1 MEVLMTNKV
10 LTQSKSATSITKD
23 ANLAVY
29 NTLNFDDRQDFIDAN
44 RGFIAPLDT
53 KIIKNDSGEVVWDIE
68 QLDYLNGTAP
78 ETVNP
83 SLWRNAQLQ
92 AISGLFEVVEGVYQ
106 VRGQSMVTNFFIEGK
121 NGVIVVDALGS
132 NESAEAAMELYYK
145 HRPQKPVTA
154 IIISQSHADHFGG
167 IQAVLKYAESPNIPI
182 VVPQYFTNE
191 ALSENVLLGTIMTRR
206 AEYQFGKNLSDGAQ
220 GSVSVGIGPTMTS
233 GKTSFVLPNVE
244 IENEIQ
250 LMEIDGVTFKFLL
263 TPNTEAPAEMH
274 FYIRDYKVLFV
285 SENAN
290 KLMHQIYT
298 VRGAKTRDALL
309 WANAL
314 DKTIDLFETED
325 IDALL
330 MIHAWPVWEKNNV
343 IEHLKLQ
350 RDLYK
355 YMHDQTVR
363 LANLGYTMDEIA
375 ETIKLPKELDTYWGN
390 RGYYG
395 TLKHNSK
402 GVYNYYLG
410 FYSAHPS
417 DLDPLPQVEAG
428 RKYVEYMGGAANVL
442 GQAKVDFENGEYRWV
457 AQVLKHVVMAEPE
470 NSEAKNLLADTFEQ
484 LGYQAESANWRN
496 IYLVGAFELRNG
508 IYKDNSPLDVSEVIK
523 NMPVNEFL
531 KLVAVKLNG
540 PKAEGKKI
548 TINITLSNT
557 NKEYTI
563 CLENSV
569 LFFKENKLAV
579 KADVS
584 LVIDQMTFYGI
595 VLGLLSIEQGVAVG
609 KINISGNHTKMN
621 EFLSLLDEFDRYM
634 NIVIP

>member
-1 MEVLMTNKV
+1 MTNNI
-10 LTQSKSATSITKD
+10 LTQSMPATSFTKK

-29 NTLNFDDRQDFIDAN
+29 DSLNFDDKQDFLDAN
-44 RGFIAPLDT
+44 RGFIAPLEA
-53 KIIKNDSGEVVWDIE
+53 KIIKDDSGEVVWDIE
-68 QLDYLNGTAP
+68 QLNYLIDTAP

-106 VRGQSMVTNFFIEGK
+106 VRGQSLVTNFFIEGK
-121 NGVIVVDALGS
+121 HGVIVVDALGS

-167 IQAVLKYAESPNIPI
+167 IQAVLKYAENPNIPI
-182 VVPQYFTNE
+182 IVPQYFTEE
-191 ALSENVLLGTIMTRR
+191 ALSENALLGTIMARR
-206 AEYQFGKNLSDGAQ
+206 AEYQFGKDLPDGTK
-220 GSVSVGIGPTMTS
+220 GSVSVGIGPTMGS
-233 GKTSFVLPNVE
+233 GTMSFQLPNVV

-250 LMEIDGVTFKFLL
+250 SMEVDGVTFEFLL

-274 FYIRDYKVLFV
+274 FYIRDYKILFV

-298 VRGAKTRDALL
+298 VRGAKTRDALH
-309 WANAL
+309 WANSL
-314 DKTIDLFETED
+314 DKTIELFENEE

-330 MIHAWPVWEKNNV
+330 MIHAWPVWDKGNAIN
-343 IEHLKLQ
+343 HLKLQ

-363 LANLGYTMDEIA
+363 LANHGYTMDEIA
-375 ETIKLPKELDTYWGN
+375 EIIKLPKELDTYWGN

-402 GVYNYYLG
+402 GIYNYYLG
-410 FYSAHPS
+410 YYSAHPS

-428 RKYVEYMGGAANVL
+428 QKYVEYMGGSTNIL
-442 GQAKVDFENGEYRWV
+442 RQAKADFEKGDYRWV
-457 AQVLKHVVMAEPE
+457 AQVLKNVIMAEPE
-470 NSEAKNLLADTFEQ
+470 NSEAKNLLADAFEQ

-496 IYLVGAFELRNG
+496 IYLVGASELRYG
-508 IYKDNSPLDVSEVIK
+508 INKENSPLDVSGIIK
-523 NMPVNEFL
+523 RMPVNEFL

-540 PKAEGKKI
+540 PKAEGRKI
-548 TINITLSNT
+548 TINVTLSNS
-557 NKEYTI
+557 NQLYTLY
-563 CLENSV
+563 LENSV
-569 LFFKENKLAV
+569 LFSRANKLDDN
-579 KADVS
+579 ADVS
-584 LVIDQMTFYGI
+584 LTIDQFAFYGT
-595 VLGLLSIEQGVAVG
+595 VLGLLSPEQAVG
-609 KINISGNHTKMN
+609 AGKLIISGDQTKLN
-621 EFLSLLDEFDRYM
+621 EFLLLLDDFERCI
-634 NIVIP
+634 NIVTP

>member
-1 MEVLMTNKV
+1 MTNNI
-10 LTQSKSATSITKD
+10 LTKSMPATSFTKK

-29 NTLNFDDRQDFIDAN
+29 DSLNFDDRQDFLDAN
-44 RGFIAPLDT
+44 RGFIAPLEA
-53 KIIKNDSGEVVWDIE
+53 KIIKDDSGEVVWDIE
-68 QLDYLNGTAP
+68 QLNYLNDAAP

-106 VRGQSMVTNFFIEGK
+106 VRGQSLVTNFFIEGK
-121 NGVIVVDALGS
+121 HGVIVVDALGS
-132 NESAEAAMELYYK
+132 NESAKAAMELYYK

-167 IQAVLKYAESPNIPI
+167 IQAVLKYAEKPNIPI
-182 VVPQYFTNE
+182 IVPQYFTEE
-191 ALSENVLLGTIMTRR
+191 ALSENALLGTIMARR
-206 AEYQFGKNLSDGAQ
+206 AEYQFGKDLPDGSK
-220 GSVSVGIGPTMTS
+220 GSVSVGIGPTMGS
-233 GKTSFVLPNVE
+233 GTMSFQLPNVE

-250 LMEIDGVTFKFLL
+250 SMEVDGVTFEFLL

-274 FYIRDYKVLFV
+274 FYIRDYKILFV

-298 VRGAKTRDALL
+298 VRGAKTRDALH
-309 WANAL
+309 WANSL
-314 DKTIDLFETED
+314 DKTIELFKNEE

-330 MIHAWPVWEKNNV
+330 MIHAWPVWEKDNAIN
-343 IEHLKLQ
+343 HLKLQ

-363 LANLGYTMDEIA
+363 LANHGYTMDEIA
-375 ETIKLPKELDTYWGN
+375 EIIKLPKELDTYWGN

-410 FYSAHPS
+410 YYSAHPS
-417 DLDPLPQVEAG
+417 DLDPLPQVESG
-428 RKYVEYMGGAANVL
+428 QKYVEYMGGAANIL
-442 GQAKVDFENGEYRWV
+442 RQAKVDYEKGEYRWV
-457 AQVLKHVVMAEPE
+457 AQVLKNVVMADPE
-470 NSEAKNLLADTFEQ
+470 NSEAKNLLADAFEQ

-496 IYLVGAFELRNG
+496 IYLVGASELRYG
-508 IYKDNSPLDVSEVIK
+508 INRDNSPLDVSGIIK
-523 NMPVNEFL
+523 KMPVNEFL

-548 TINITLSNT
+548 TINVTLSDSNQLYAL
-557 NKEYTI
+557 N
-563 CLENSV
+563 LENSV
-569 LFFKENKLAV
+569 LFSRANKLDDN
-579 KADVS
+579 ADVS
-584 LVIDQMTFYGI
+584 LTIDQFAFYGTL
-595 VLGLLSIEQGVAVG
+595 LGLLSPEQAVG
-609 KINISGNHTKMN
+609 AGKLIISGNQTKLN
-621 EFLSLLDEFDRYM
+621 EFLSLLDEFDRCI
-634 NIVIP
+634 NIVTP

>member
-1 MEVLMTNKV
+1 MTNKV
-10 LTQSKSATSITKD
+10 LTQSKPATSFTKD
-23 ANLAVY
+23 VNLAVY
-29 NTLNFDDRQDFIDAN
+29 DTLNFDDRQDFIDAN
-44 RGFIAPLDT
+44 RGFIAPLEK

-68 QLDYLNGTAP
+68 QLDYLKVTVP

-132 NESAEAAMELYYK
+132 NESAEAAIELYYK
-145 HRPQKPVTA
+145 HRPQRPVTA

-167 IQAVLKYAESPNIPI
+167 IQAVLKYADNPNIPI
-182 VVPQYFTNE
+182 IVPQYFTNE

-206 AEYQFGKNLSDGAQ
+206 AEYQFGKNLSDGVQ
-220 GSVSVGIGPTMTS
+220 GSVSVGIGPTMTA
-233 GKTSFVLPNVE
+233 GTTSFVVPNVE

-263 TPNTEAPAEMH
+263 TPHTEAPAEMH
-274 FYIRDYKVLFV
+274 FYIKDYKLLFV

-290 KLMHQIYT
+290 KLMHQIYS

-428 RKYVEYMGGAANVL
+428 RNYVEYMGGATNVL
-442 GQAKVDFENGEYRWV
+442 RQARVDFENGEYRWV
-457 AQVLKHVVMAEPE
+457 AQVVKHVVMAEPE
-470 NSEAKNLLADTFEQ
+470 NSEAKNLLADAFEQ

-508 IYKDNSPLDVSEVIK
+508 IYRDNSPLDVSEVIK

-540 PKAEGKKI
+540 PKAESKI
-548 TINITLSNT
+548 ITMNVTLSNT
-557 NKEYTI
+557 NQEYTI
-563 CLENSV
+563 YLENSV

-579 KADVS
+579 NADVS
-584 LVIDQMTFYGI
+584 LIIDQMTFYGI
-595 VLGLLSIEQGVAVG
+595 VLGLLSTEQGVTAG
-609 KINISGNHTKMN
+609 KLFISGNETKLN
-621 EFLSLLDEFDRYM
+621 EFLSLFDEFDRYI

>member
-1 MEVLMTNKV
+1 MTNNI
-10 LTQSKSATSITKD
+10 LTKSMPATSFTKK

-29 NTLNFDDRQDFIDAN
+29 DSLNFDDRQDFLDAN
-44 RGFIAPLDT
+44 RGFIAPLEA
-53 KIIKNDSGEVVWDIE
+53 KIIKDDSGEVVWDIE
-68 QLDYLNGTAP
+68 QLNYLNDAAP

-106 VRGQSMVTNFFIEGK
+106 VRGQSLVTNFFIEGK
-121 NGVIVVDALGS
+121 HGVIVVDALGS
-132 NESAEAAMELYYK
+132 NESAKAAMELYYK

-167 IQAVLKYAESPNIPI
+167 IQAVLKYAEKPNIPI
-182 VVPQYFTNE
+182 IVPQYFTEE
-191 ALSENVLLGTIMTRR
+191 ALSENALLGTIMARR
-206 AEYQFGKNLSDGAQ
+206 AEYQFGKDLPDGSK
-220 GSVSVGIGPTMTS
+220 GSVSVGIGPTMGS
-233 GKTSFVLPNVE
+233 GTMSFQLPNVE

-250 LMEIDGVTFKFLL
+250 SMEVDGVTFEFLL

-274 FYIRDYKVLFV
+274 FYIRDYKILFV

-298 VRGAKTRDALL
+298 VRGAKTRDALH
-309 WANAL
+309 WANSL
-314 DKTIDLFETED
+314 DKTIELFKNEE

-330 MIHAWPVWEKNNV
+330 MIHAWPVWEKDNAIN
-343 IEHLKLQ
+343 HLKLQ

-363 LANLGYTMDEIA
+363 LANHGYTMDEIA
-375 ETIKLPKELDTYWGN
+375 EIIKLPKELDTYWGN

-410 FYSAHPS
+410 YYSAHPS
-417 DLDPLPQVEAG
+417 DLDPLPQVESG
-428 RKYVEYMGGAANVL
+428 QKYVEYMGGAANIL
-442 GQAKVDFENGEYRWV
+442 RQAKVDYEKGEYRWV
-457 AQVLKHVVMAEPE
+457 AQVLKNVVMADPE
-470 NSEAKNLLADTFEQ
+470 NSEAKNLLADAFEQ

-496 IYLVGAFELRNG
+496 IYLVGASELRYG
-508 IYKDNSPLDVSEVIK
+508 INRDNSPLDVSGIIK
-523 NMPVNEFL
+523 KIPVNEFL

-548 TINITLSNT
+548 TINVTLSDSNQL
-557 NKEYTI
+557 YTLN
-563 CLENSV
+563 LENSV
-569 LFFKENKLAV
+569 LFSRANKLDDN
-579 KADVS
+579 ADVS
-584 LVIDQMTFYGI
+584 LTIDQFAFYGTL
-595 VLGLLSIEQGVAVG
+595 LGLLSPEQAVG
-609 KINISGNHTKMN
+609 AGKLIISGNQTKLN
-621 EFLSLLDEFDRYM
+621 EFLSLLDEFDRCI
-634 NIVIP
+634 NIVTP